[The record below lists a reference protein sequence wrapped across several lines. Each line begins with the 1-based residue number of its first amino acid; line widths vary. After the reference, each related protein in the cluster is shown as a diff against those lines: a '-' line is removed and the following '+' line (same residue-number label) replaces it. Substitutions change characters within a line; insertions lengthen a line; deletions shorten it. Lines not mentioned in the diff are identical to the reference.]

1 MRTTVAQRGTL
12 VADPARP
19 EVADRDS
26 APGLIDILLPGA
38 PSSIAAARQAVADL
52 LKGTHRVPDVVVED
66 VLLLVSEL
74 VTNAVLHAG
83 THTRVTASVWPGRV
97 VVAVGDADPHHAPA
111 VAERGSEATN
121 GRGLMLVDTLATDWG
136 VDLRKRWKVVWFET
150 SYDTNG
156 VVEREPADLV
166 GNGQP
171 TTRGPRIRRQE
182 QSA

>member
-1 MRTTVAQRGTL
+1 MRTAVAQRGTL
-12 VADPARP
+12 VDDPARP
-19 EVADRDS
+19 EVVGRDGE
-26 APGLIDILLPGA
+26 PGLIDVLLPGA
-38 PSSIAAARQAVADL
+38 PSSIAAARRAVADL
-52 LKGTHRVPDVVVED
+52 LKTDRVPDVVVED

-83 THTRVTASVWPGRV
+83 THTRVTASVRAGRV

-111 VAERGSEATN
+111 VAERGTEATN

-136 VDLRKRWKVVWFET
+136 IELREHWKVVWFET
-150 SYDTNG
+150 SYDANG
-156 VVEREPADLV
+156 VVEREPGELR

-171 TTRGPRIRRQE
+171 TARGPRIRCQE